1 MLFAIY
7 FNGRL
12 NLRSEDKQ
20 QNRIYRCKKIK
31 FSEKKLCEQKS
42 KNMPSK
48 YQFPKSF
55 SQNSPSLCPLL
66 ARTLE
71 NGLKASSLGFCS
83 TLEDS
88 HH

>member
-20 QNRIYRCKKIK
+20 QDRIYRCKKIK

-42 KNMPSK
+42 KNMPDK
-48 YQFPKSF
+48 YRFPKVF

-71 NGLKASSLGFCS
+71 KWTEGQLSWFLFN
-83 TLEDS
+83 T
-88 HH
+88 